1 MIKKITLLFTPIFFF
16 TSFLFPNDLSAIT
29 AEDRLI
35 EVEKQLQAI
44 AEQISKY
51 EGERTDLE
59 KAILANDKDLAQVNS
74 ELAEVQSRLAIVQR
88 ELEKALENY
97 DFTLNDLAA
106 VQENIVNE
114 QIKLGKIKNEMSE
127 VTNELLETQ
136 KKLVVAD
143 EGLQEQAVSLYING
157 VMSHTTALFI
167 ELDELSNFLVA
178 LGYAST
184 VVDSAYEI
192 VEQLNALQNLA
203 SNQTEFL
210 TQREEERV
218 EIVTNLQN
226 EEERKNEISIE
237 AEEFAEEIEDKKE
250 AVEREKKLVE
260 SKKAQVLKARQNAQS
275 LLNQAN
281 KELEKLDKEHADLEK
296 LEDAIQA
303 DIERLSS
310 AGGVAPDKLS
320 WPVKTG
326 YVSSGYNWRRL
337 GGTTSFHGAID
348 IAASRGTPIYA
359 AGGGV
364 VILARYYGNA
374 GRTVFIDHGGGM
386 TTLYFHMDKILVSVG
401 QTVITGDQIGTIG
414 TTGRT
419 TGPHLHFET
428 RLRNPSTAN
437 CSLSYLDPTS
447 RGRVNPYC
455 FLDR

>member
-1 MIKKITLLFTPIFFF
+1 LLPDN
-16 TSFLFPNDLSAIT
+16 LNAIT

-35 EVEKQLQAI
+35 EVERQLQAI

-59 KAILANDKDLAQVNS
+59 KAILANDKDLAQVNG
-74 ELAEVQSRLAIVQR
+74 ELAEVQSRLVAVER
-88 ELEKALENY
+88 ELNKALENY
-97 DFTLNDLAA
+97 DFALNDLAT
-106 VQENIVNE
+106 VQETIVQE
-114 QIKLGKIKNEMSE
+114 QIKLGKIKNEISD
-127 VTNELLETQ
+127 VSDELFETQ
-136 KKLVVAD
+136 KSLIIAD
-143 EGLQEQAVSLYING
+143 EKLQEQAVSLYING
-157 VMSHTTALFI
+157 VMSPSTALFI
-167 ELDELSNFLVA
+167 ELNELSNFLVA

-184 VVDSAYEI
+184 IVDSAYAI
-192 VEQLNALQNLA
+192 IEQLNALGTLA
-203 SNQTEFL
+203 SSQTEFL
-210 TQREEERV
+210 TVREDERV
-218 EIVTNLQN
+218 EIVANLQN

-237 AEEFAEEIEDKKE
+237 AEEFADEIEEKKE
-250 AVEREKKLVE
+250 AVEREKRLVE
-260 SKKAQVLKARQNAQS
+260 SKKAQVLRARKDAQN

-310 AGGVAPDKLS
+310 SGGVAPDKLS
-320 WPVKTG
+320 WPVRTG
-326 YVSSGYNWRRL
+326 YVSSGYKWRRL

-386 TTLYFHMDKILVSVG
+386 TTLYFHMDKILVDVG

-419 TGPHLHFET
+419 TGPHVHFET
-428 RLRNPSTAN
+428 RLRNPSAAN
-437 CSLSYLDPTS
+437 CSLPYLDPTS

-455 FLDR
+455 FLD